1 MKHTL
6 ECYFSEKRLF
16 FLCWKCEEPLGRSV
30 VQNTTSLK
38 AGMTSLEKIF
48 PFLQILFVAV
58 AAGQDGDRD
67 GDNSG
72 RDGVVTTIC
81 QP

>member
-1 MKHTL
+1 MRGTIR
-6 ECYFSEKRLF
+6 EICCAEYN
-16 FLCWKCEEPLGRSV
+16 LC
-30 VQNTTSLK
+30 K